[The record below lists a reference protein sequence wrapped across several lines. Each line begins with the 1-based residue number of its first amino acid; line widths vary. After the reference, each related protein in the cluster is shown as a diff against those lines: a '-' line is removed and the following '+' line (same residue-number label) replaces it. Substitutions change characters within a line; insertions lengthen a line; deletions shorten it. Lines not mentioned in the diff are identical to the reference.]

1 MATVTEALAVAME
14 LESPDDRATLARWL
28 QRTVK
33 AGLWLDA
40 DSVRA
45 AGEQKM
51 RELLDSNLTAESV

>member
-14 LESPDDRATLARWL
+14 IESPEDRATLARWL
-28 QRTVK
+28 QRADR

-45 AGEQKM
+45 SSEGKL
-51 RELLDSNLTAESV
+51 REMFDGATT